1 LLAKKKDVDARD
13 KPGHDEIEI
22 ETRLETIM
30 SKYKDIGVETKGH
43 VGIIEIQ
50 RPPLNFFDIS
60 LINQIAD
67 ALEDFDRD
75 IEIRASVLAA
85 QGKAF
90 CAGANFNDPAR
101 QEAEAR
107 EKSDPAAS
115 LGQINHLYIQAV
127 RIFRNKKPIVAA
139 VHGAAVG
146 GGLGLAMVADFRV
159 TCPEA
164 RFCANFTRLGFHP
177 GFGLTVTLPAVI
189 GPTKA
194 ALFFYTSRRVP
205 GDEAHAMGLADVLVP
220 QDQVRTAALAL
231 AAEIAENS
239 PLGLTSTRAT
249 LRGDL
254 ADRVR
259 AATDHE
265 LEEQN
270 RLRKTDD
277 FKEGVKAMAE
287 RRVPVFANR

>member
-1 LLAKKKDVDARD
+1 MTTL
-13 KPGHDEIEI
+13 
-22 ETRLETIM
+22 
-30 SKYKDIGVETKGH
+30 KDIGVEKSGH
-43 VGIIEIQ
+43 VALVEIR
-50 RPPLNFFDIS
+50 RPPNNFFDAA
-60 LINQIAD
+60 LIGEIAAAFEALD
-67 ALEDFDRD
+67 ADTEC
-75 IEIRASVLAA
+75 RALVLAA

-90 CAGANFNDPAR
+90 CAGADFGD
-101 QEAEAR
+101 
-107 EKSDPAAS
+107 SDGDELLSGPRPGAA
-115 LGQINHLYIQAV
+115 HLYIEGN
-127 RIFRNKKPIVAA
+127 RLFRTKKPIVAA

-159 TCPEA
+159 TCKEA
-164 RFCANFTRLGFHP
+164 RFSANFTRLGFHP

-194 ALFFYTSRRVP
+194 ALMFYTSRRVT

-220 QDQVRTAALAL
+220 QDKVREAALSL

-239 PLGLTSTRAT
+239 PLGLVATRTT

-259 AATDHE
+259 AATEHE
-265 LEEQN
+265 LAEQS
-270 RLRKTDD
+270 RLRKTED

-287 RRVPVFANR
+287 RRPPLFTNS